1 MLLNRAAIIQSM
13 FQVLTLILIYVSAK
27 IANLEIINK
36 IILAVISLYSRYL
49 FFNFILFYYSQERLR
64 SSLSKNNSSINQS
77 VEKKLK

>member
-1 MLLNRAAIIQSM
+1 MLLNRAAIIQLM
-13 FQVLTLILIYVSAK
+13 FQVLTLILIYVNAK

-36 IILAVISLYSRYL
+36 IIHALISLYSRYL

>member
-13 FQVLTLILIYVSAK
+13 FQALTLILIYVSAK

-36 IILAVISLYSRYL
+36 IMLALISLYSRFL
-49 FFNFILFYYSQERLR
+49 IFNFILFYYSQERLR